1 MARRLSVERLRE
13 GNGWGLGLGTDE
25 PRTALTRLRGTRVPK
40 VSWERGEGGADRRR
54 RGRPAS
60 VRQFE

>member
-25 PRTALTRLRGTRVPK
+25 PRTALTRLRGTRV
-40 VSWERGEGGADRRR
+40 
-54 RGRPAS
+54 
-60 VRQFE
+60 F